1 MSKIFFTLDSH
12 FYHRNVLKFE
22 NRPFDTVEEMNE
34 GLIQAWNSVVSKN
47 DIIYH
52 LGDMVFG
59 GISNWKEILPRLNGK
74 LRLIRGNHD
83 DSKVVKKLNQ
93 EGYFDEYHDVGC
105 YIKHHKQCMW
115 LSHYPMEI
123 GVRPRKWSI
132 SGHIHSESNTYIN
145 QINVGVDSPLN
156 FDKPFGQPILLEEL
170 LGYMEFYSDKV
181 YKEFQRAR
189 NSPPKD
195 EKFGH
200 LTPEQE
206 KRRREIYLKAH
217 DNASFKLGC
226 DIAYYGTEGDL
237 ELFKQIRLLGY
248 EPIDILY
255 NDDLSNMKSG
265 DLV

>member
-1 MSKIFFTLDSH
+1 MSKIFFTSDSH
-12 FYHRNVLKFE
+12 FYHKNILKFE

-34 GLIQAWNSVVSKN
+34 ELIQAWNSVVSNN
-47 DIIYH
+47 DVIYH

-93 EGYFDEYHDVGC
+93 EGYFDECYDVGC

-123 GVRPRKWSI
+123 GVRPRKWSV
-132 SGHIHSESNTYIN
+132 SGHIHSQSNTYIN

-170 LGYMEFYSDKV
+170 LEYMDYYSEKIEE
-181 YKEFQRAR
+181 EFQRNR
-189 NSPPKD
+189 NNSQTD
-195 EKFGH
+195 EKFSH
-200 LTPEQE
+200 LSPEEASKRE
-206 KRRREIYLKAH
+206 KIYLRAKVKA
-217 DNASFKLGC
+217 DSEIGA
-226 DIAYYGTEGDL
+226 DIAYFGLAGDL
-237 ELFKQIRLLGY
+237 ELYKQIRLLGY
-248 EPIDILY
+248 EPEDILEHV
-255 NDDLSNMKSG
+255 NFPTMKG
-265 DLV
+265 EC